1 LKPETTVKPKIGIV
15 MGDPSGIGP
24 EISLKCVAS
33 PEVHQSCYPVL
44 IGDYDLLMS
53 LAQRMV
59 PDVTLVRYRFRIG
72 EDPLKPH
79 TAAVHDIGM
88 DSTSIRPG
96 LVSTRAGEIMIRSI
110 ELAFDELRSG
120 NLDGIAIAP
129 LTKEGLASA
138 RPHYKSESDLFADLT
153 GVRGKIVTKWKS
165 IFRSTVTGH
174 VAFREIVE
182 RLNVSGIVETAQ
194 ILQETIL
201 RFGIKQ
207 PCLAIAAL
215 NPHAGEGGLFGDE
228 EKTVIE
234 PAIQSLVEN
243 GLDVRGPIPADTVF
257 VRAMKGEYDGVVFL
271 YHDQGNIAM
280 KAIAFGQGVV
290 VYARMPWV
298 IVTPGHGSAYDIA
311 GQGVADATN
320 MVEAVKTAA
329 LLPG

>member
-1 LKPETTVKPKIGIV
+1 MKQGTTAKPKIGIV
-15 MGDPSGIGP
+15 MGDPAGIGP

-33 PEVHQSCYPVL
+33 SEVYQSCYPVL
-44 IGDYDLLMS
+44 IGDYGLLRD

-59 PDVTLVRYRFRIG
+59 PDVTVVRYRVGIG
-72 EDPLKPH
+72 EDKLKPY

-88 DSTSIRPG
+88 DSTSVRPG
-96 LVSTRAGEIMIRSI
+96 LVSMRAGEIMIRAV

-138 RPHYKSESDLFADLT
+138 RPHYHSESDLFADLT
-153 GVRGKIVTKWKS
+153 GVRAKIVTKWKA
-165 IFRSTVTGH
+165 IFRANVTGH
-174 VAFREIVE
+174 LAFREIVE
-182 RLNVSGIVETAQ
+182 RLNVSGIKETAQ
-194 ILQETIL
+194 ILQETIVQ
-201 RFGIKQ
+201 FGIKQ
-207 PCLAIAAL
+207 PRLSIAAL

-228 EKTVIE
+228 EKTIIE
-234 PAIQSLVEN
+234 PAIESLLEE

-257 VRAMKGEYDGVVFL
+257 VRAMRGEYEGIVFL

-320 MVEAVKTAA
+320 MAEAVKIAVMLA
-329 LLPG
+329 S